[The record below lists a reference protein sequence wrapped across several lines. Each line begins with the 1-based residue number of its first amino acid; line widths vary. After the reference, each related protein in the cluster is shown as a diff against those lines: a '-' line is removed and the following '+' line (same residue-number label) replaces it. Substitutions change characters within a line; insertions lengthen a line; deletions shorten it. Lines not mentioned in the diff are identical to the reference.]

1 MEKYD
6 EIINAINMINK
17 QDYNKTDNVLKDLM
31 RFIFTSF
38 GKFNEG
44 AFEFIYEYAI
54 KDSLMNFYNFAKE
67 NNLPLVRIP
76 YTEKDNINLEM
87 LFGEKFLIK

>member
-17 QDYNKTDNVLKDLM
+17 QAYNKTDNVLKDLM

-44 AFEFIYEYAI
+44 AFEFIY
-54 KDSLMNFYNFAKE
+54 
-67 NNLPLVRIP
+67 
-76 YTEKDNINLEM
+76 
-87 LFGEKFLIK
+87 